1 MRDVALSVPTV
12 VGRGG
17 VVARHEI
24 ELWPKEVQ
32 ALRNS
37 GNLLRQTLRD
47 VLGRVSL

>member
-1 MRDVALSVPTV
+1 V

-32 ALRNS
+32 QLRTS
-37 GNLLRQTLRD
+37 GNVLRQTLTT
-47 VLGRVSL
+47 VLQRVGRG